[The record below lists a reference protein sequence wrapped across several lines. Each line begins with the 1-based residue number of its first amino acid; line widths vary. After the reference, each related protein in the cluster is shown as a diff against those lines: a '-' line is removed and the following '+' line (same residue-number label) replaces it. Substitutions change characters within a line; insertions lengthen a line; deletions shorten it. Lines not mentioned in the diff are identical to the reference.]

1 MELYKNG
8 EIKMW
13 KLYLLYQPEKF
24 KIGITK
30 NIDNRIKTLQSYWG
44 KFDLDTSYLVASTKK
59 GLVTNME
66 KILHNIYSDYNIKDL
81 PQYDGYT
88 EFFKLDCFQKVKD
101 TIKNFITEDFENCPE
116 LTLIIPLESDIEI
129 NFTYDSG
136 RHKNQ
141 TGKSTVPKNNFFIIS
156 SDINIKITSKE
167 DNTCL
172 ICNLQYD
179 IR

>member
-1 MELYKNG
+1 MKDL
-8 EIKMW
+8 
-13 KLYLLYQPEKF
+13 
-24 KIGITK
+24 ITLAATRLIAGHIPRQLDFDEK
-30 NIDNRIKTLQSYWG
+30 NIIKHIHNFYKLNILKNKNDVFFSIDGNQNINWFMNYVISRLHSYH
-44 KFDLDTSYLVASTKK
+44 DLILINLNQL
-59 GLVTNME
+59 GLV
-66 KILHNIYSDYNIKDL
+66 IKANQDI
-81 PQYDGYT
+81 P
-88 EFFKLDCFQKVKD
+88 
-101 TIKNFITEDFENCPE
+101 IKNFITEDFENCPE

-141 TGKSTVPKNNFFIIS
+141 TGKSTVPKNKFFIIS
-156 SDINIKITSKE
+156 SDINMKITSKE